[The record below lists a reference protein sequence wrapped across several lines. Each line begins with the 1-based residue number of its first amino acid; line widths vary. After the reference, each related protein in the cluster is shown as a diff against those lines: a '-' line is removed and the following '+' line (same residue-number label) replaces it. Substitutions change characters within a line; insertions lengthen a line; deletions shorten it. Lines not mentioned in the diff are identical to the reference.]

1 MKFSGVVRFLKEF
14 VDAKEKPHVAPSLFD
29 AVLLHESWHVISCVF
44 ISVPQLPSE
53 HELQL
58 HAGPVRPPRGRFWKQ
73 FFISNGSGGWVGGVS
88 HNGDT
93 LSDLLGMHC
102 GRQRGSF
109 DLGAY
114 AHRSVPCLKTDL
126 LFDFVLPKP
135 SEDLYLFSGKKNLIN
150 KS

>member
-1 MKFSGVVRFLKEF
+1 MPKKSLTSLLASLMLSYCMKVDMSYRVCSSACRSSPQSTNCSSTQDRFGLRGGSSGS
-14 VDAKEKPHVAPSLFD
+14 DSL
-29 AVLLHESWHVISCVF
+29 
-44 ISVPQLPSE
+44 SVM
-53 HELQL
+53 
-58 HAGPVRPPRGRFWKQ
+58 GRG
-73 FFISNGSGGWVGGVS
+73 GS

-102 GRQRGSF
+102 GRQRGCF

-135 SEDLYLFSGKKNLIN
+135 SKDLYLFSGKKNQIN

>member
-1 MKFSGVVRFLKEF
+1 MPKKSLTSLLASLMLSYCMKVDMSYRVCSSACRSSPQSTNCSSTQDRFGL
-14 VDAKEKPHVAPSLFD
+14 
-29 AVLLHESWHVISCVF
+29 
-44 ISVPQLPSE
+44 
-53 HELQL
+53 
-58 HAGPVRPPRGRFWKQ
+58 RGG
-73 FFISNGSGGWVGGVS
+73 GSGSNSLSVMGQGVGGGVS

>member
-73 FFISNGSGGWVGGVS
+73 FFISNGSGGGGGGHTMGTLCQICWGCTAVGKGVALILARMLTGVCHVWKLICS
-88 HNGDT
+88 LT
-93 LSDLLGMHC
+93 LSS
-102 GRQRGSF
+102 QN
-109 DLGAY
+109 
-114 AHRSVPCLKTDL
+114 HRRI
-126 LFDFVLPKP
+126 
-135 SEDLYLFSGKKNLIN
+135 YIFSLGKKIW
-150 KS
+150 